1 MSGGGGREEGMAL
14 PVVGQVWRE
23 RERERERDRER
34 ERGKKEEVKS
44 KAEARGD

>member
-1 MSGGGGREEGMAL
+1 MSGGWGGEEGMAL
-14 PVVGQVWRE
+14 PVVGQVW
-23 RERERERDRER
+23 RER